1 MIIAL
6 KLDRIT
12 RSTRDW
18 ETLMD
23 YLEKYNI
30 NHEIEDSIKELL
42 SDIFEYDSVVN
53 EFFLPVLQNKIDN
66 YFNKIANDTKHDLA
80 CEIVIE
86 LALGMVIEKVI
97 LPMTVSHSFPIIL

>member
-53 EFFLPVLQNKIDN
+53 EFFLPVLQNKIDTTL
-66 YFNKIANDTKHDLA
+66 IR
-80 CEIVIE
+80 
-86 LALGMVIEKVI
+86 
-97 LPMTVSHSFPIIL
+97 LPMIQNMILRVK